1 MKEKL
6 KGTIKGINI
15 GEEDATLKI
24 KIDPSDISAA
34 LLSMRGR
41 ETLIIF
47 DDSQAT
53 LDEVGG
59 NP

>member
-1 MKEKL
+1 MKEKIR
-6 KGTIKGINI
+6 GIIKGINI

-34 LLSMRGR
+34 LLRMRGR

-59 NP
+59 SP